1 MSNFQEK
8 NATTFPYP
16 SRQKNLWI
24 FLFLENL
31 SQQGKC
37 SSLKSRHDPMFSLF
51 QPSDHGIY
59 WKINN
64 ERFHQYFRDKMLV
77 AAINSKIDQV
87 GSS

>member
-8 NATTFPYP
+8 YTTTHPG
-16 SRQKNLWI
+16 QKSVKC
-24 FLFLENL
+24 FLENL
-31 SQQGKC
+31 SQKA
-37 SSLKSRHDPMFSLF
+37 MFSLF

-87 GSS
+87 GPS